1 MFCFIPF
8 LLMLHRTLVK
18 AKFTCLAHFT
28 LQAFSLALF
37 CSLLTVATVPT
48 YVLTPAIGRTPCIR
62 ISHLN
67 IVFGANLLELQFFPV
82 IASFLN
88 QRAKGTFGATV
99 TGTSAVR
106 ADLTRAVNNFRR
118 ALSHNTGNL
127 NIYIGV
133 YVLYSKNEFR

>member
-1 MFCFIPF
+1 
-8 LLMLHRTLVK
+8 MLHRTFIEAEV
-18 AKFTCLAHFT
+18 TSLALFT

-48 YVLTPAIGRTPCIR
+48 YVLTPAILERNPCIR

-88 QRAKGTFGATV
+88 QRAEGTFGATV